1 MTEDLDSQ
9 APKQAPHVA
18 VRARRLRE
26 KRDPAYLALLD
37 AALARA
43 KGEAAKPRSR
53 EWRYR

>member
-1 MTEDLDSQ
+1 MTEGLDSQ

-18 VRARRLRE
+18 VRARSLRE

-43 KGEAAKPRSR
+43 KEEAAKPRVR
-53 EWRYR
+53 RWGYR